1 MHHSRLHILS
11 AAAVLALGFTHG
23 AQAQSLLDLY
33 QSARAYDATYQSAQA
48 QAQATRAKSDQ
59 GKALILP
66 TVGLGASYTHTTN
79 ETKNPISDSSN
90 KQKGLG
96 LNASIPLFDAANFK
110 KYQSAKKAGDL
121 ADIQLHVAEQ
131 DLMVRTAQA
140 YFDVLS
146 AQDALK
152 LARSQKEAMGQQL
165 AFAKRNF
172 EVGTATITDSREAQ
186 AAYDLASAQESAA
199 DFTLQTKNSALAQL
213 VGKDAISP
221 WVLVNPFSPPALEN
235 ETVQYWQGLATGSDA
250 VKASR
255 VQYEMAKLD
264 TSAARAGHLPT
275 LTGSL
280 SVSEGRQ
287 SPNVV
292 PALSGDTRSH
302 NTSAGLNL
310 NIPIFAGFA
319 IQNQVREKVA
329 LEDKAR
335 DDLAATERNTAQGT
349 REAFFG
355 VQSLKAQ
362 VNALEAAEKSSQS
375 ALEANKLGYEVGV
388 RINIDVLNAQT
399 QLYNTQSQLAQARY
413 NLLTTQLKLKQAV
426 GTLAVADLEKINAYL
441 RTPNTAAAIAAVQNT
456 SPSDARQSAANT
468 PATALKPAANLNTNS
483 KATKTGKAATSH
495 KAGKKTAHPPVN
507 KAPSSAAADT
517 TAPAASQPAAAIA
530 APAGATGTGTATAT
544 PTAAPAPSKAPAP
557 APKAKAASKTSV

>member
-11 AAAVLALGFTHG
+11 AAAALALGLSHSV
-23 AQAQSLLDLY
+23 QAQSLLDLY

-48 QAQATRAKSDQ
+48 QAEATRAKADQ

-66 TVGLGASYTHTTN
+66 TVGLGASYTRNNTD
-79 ETKNPISDSSN
+79 TKNPVSDTTT

-96 LNASIPLFDAANFK
+96 LNADIPLFDMASFK
-110 KYQSAKKAGDL
+110 KYQSAKKAGEL
-121 ADIQLHVAEQ
+121 AEIQLHVAEQ
-131 DLMVRTAQA
+131 DLMVRTSQA
-140 YFDVLS
+140 YFDVLA

-152 LARSQKEAMGQQL
+152 LARSQKEAMAQQL

-186 AAYDLASAQESAA
+186 AAYDLANAQESAA
-199 DFTLQTKNSALAQL
+199 DFTLQTKYSALAQL
-213 VGKDAISP
+213 VGKDSIAP
-221 WVLVNPFSPPALEN
+221 WVLVNPFVPPALEN
-235 ETVQYWQGLATGSDA
+235 ETVQYWQDQSAGSDA

-264 TSAARAGHLPT
+264 TSSARAGHLPT
-275 LTGSL
+275 LTGNL
-280 SVSEGRQ
+280 SVSEGRK
-287 SPNVV
+287 SPNAA
-292 PALSGDTRSH
+292 PPLPGDTRSH
-302 NTSAGLNL
+302 TTSAGLNL

-329 LEDKAR
+329 LEGKAR

-362 VNALEAAEKSSQS
+362 VNALEAAEKSSLS

-426 GTLAVADLEKINAYL
+426 GTLAVTDLEKVNGYL
-441 RTPNTAAAIAAVQNT
+441 RAPATAAAIAAAQAERSKAAAPVQAAAAEAKKPAKT
-456 SPSDARQSAANT
+456 AKHKAHKKAPASPAVDTAV
-468 PATALKPAANLNTNS
+468 PATQAAPT
-483 KATKTGKAATSH
+483 T
-495 KAGKKTAHPPVN
+495 PV
-507 KAPSSAAADT
+507 
-517 TAPAASQPAAAIA
+517 APAAAPSPA
-530 APAGATGTGTATAT
+530 
-544 PTAAPAPSKAPAP
+544 PTAL
-557 APKAKAASKTSV
+557 PKAKTPSKTSV

>member
-11 AAAVLALGFTHG
+11 AAVVVALGFSHSV
-23 AQAQSLLDLY
+23 QAQSLLDLY

-48 QAQATRAKSDQ
+48 QAEATRAKSDQ

-66 TVGLGASYTHTTN
+66 TVGLGASYTRNNT
-79 ETKNPISDSSN
+79 ETKNPLSDSTT
-90 KQKGLG
+90 KQKGVG
-96 LNASIPLFDAANFK
+96 LNADIPLFNAANFK
-110 KYQSAKKAGDL
+110 KYQSAKKAGEL
-121 ADIQLHVAEQ
+121 AEIQLHAAEQ

-140 YFDVLS
+140 YFDVLA

-152 LARSQKEAMGQQL
+152 LARSQKEAMAQQL

-186 AAYDLASAQESAA
+186 AAYDLANAQESAA
-199 DFTLQTKNSALAQL
+199 DFALQTKNSALAQL
-213 VGKDAISP
+213 VGKDGINP
-221 WVLVNPFSPPALEN
+221 WVLVNPFNPPALEN
-235 ETVQYWQGLATGSDA
+235 ESVQYWQDLSASSDA

-264 TSAARAGHLPT
+264 SSAARAGHLPT

-280 SVSEGRQ
+280 SVNEGRR
-287 SPNVV
+287 SPNAA
-292 PALSGDTRSH
+292 PPLTGDTRSH
-302 NTSAGLNL
+302 TTTAGINL

-399 QLYNTQSQLAQARY
+399 QLFNTQNQLSKARY
-413 NLLTTQLKLKQAV
+413 DLLTTQLKLKQAV
-426 GTLAVADLEKINAYL
+426 GSLAVADLEKINGYL
-441 RTPNTAAAIAAVQNT
+441 RAPNTAAAMAAAQAPR
-456 SPSDARQSAANT
+456 PSDAEQAAANT
-468 PATALKPAANLNTNS
+468 SAAALKPAAELKKTSSTPKHKAS
-483 KATKTGKAATSH
+483 KKSSAEKAKVEPVEQQAQAAALPAAT
-495 KAGKKTAHPPVN
+495 PV
-507 KAPSSAAADT
+507 
-517 TAPAASQPAAAIA
+517 
-530 APAGATGTGTATAT
+530 AT
-544 PTAAPAPSKAPAP
+544 PTPSKAPSA
-557 APKAKAASKTSV
+557 APKAKTTSKTSV

>member
-11 AAAVLALGFTHG
+11 AAAALAFGLSPSV
-23 AQAQSLLDLY
+23 QAQSLMDLY
-33 QSARAYDATYQSAQA
+33 QSARAYDATYQAAQA
-48 QAQATRAKSDQ
+48 QAEATRAKSDQ

-66 TVGLGASYTHTTN
+66 TVGLGASYTRNNT
-79 ETKNPISDSSN
+79 ETKNPVSDNTS

-96 LNASIPLFDAANFK
+96 LNADIPLFNAANFK
-110 KYQSAKKAGDL
+110 RYQSAKKAGAL
-121 ADIQLHVAEQ
+121 AEIQLHVAEQ

-140 YFDVLS
+140 YFDVLA

-186 AAYDLASAQESAA
+186 AAYDLANAQESAA

-213 VGKDAISP
+213 VGKDAIAP
-221 WVLVNPFSPPALEN
+221 WVLVNPFVPPALEN
-235 ETVQYWQGLATGSDA
+235 NSVQYWQDQSANSDA
-250 VKASR
+250 VQVSR

-280 SVSEGRQ
+280 SLTEGRKN
-287 SPNVV
+287 PNAAPPLV
-292 PALSGDTRSH
+292 GDTRSH
-302 NTSAGLNL
+302 TSSAALNL

-329 LEDKAR
+329 LEEKAR
-335 DDLAATERNTAQGT
+335 DDLAATERNTAQGS

-362 VNALEAAEKSSQS
+362 VHALEAAEKSSQS

-426 GTLAVADLEKINAYL
+426 GSLAVPDLEKINTYL
-441 RTPNTAAAIAAVQNT
+441 RAPATAAAIAAAQAERPT
-456 SPSDARQSAANT
+456 EAQQAADKT
-468 PATALKPAANLNTNS
+468 PAAALKPAADL
-483 KATKTGKAATSH
+483 
-495 KAGKKTAHPPVN
+495 KK
-507 KAPSSAAADT
+507 K
-517 TAPAASQPAAAIA
+517 
-530 APAGATGTGTATAT
+530 
-544 PTAAPAPSKAPAP
+544 AAPAPKRKASKKAADQAAKAAPADAAANPSSAPSP
-557 APKAKAASKTSV
+557 AAKPEEKPASKPAAASKTSV

>member
-1 MHHSRLHILS
+1 MVYHALCKLTKRSVFTLNTLRHLRARFMLHSRLHILS
-11 AAAVLALGFTHG
+11 AAAVVALGFSHS

-48 QAQATRAKSDQ
+48 QAEATRAKADQ

-66 TVGLGASYTHTTN
+66 TVGLGASYNRDNT
-79 ETKNPISDSSN
+79 ETKNPVNDNTI
-90 KQKGLG
+90 KQKGVG
-96 LNASIPLFDAANFK
+96 LSADIPLFNAANFK
-110 KYQSAKKAGDL
+110 KYQSAKKAGEL
-121 ADIQLHVAEQ
+121 AEIQLHVAEQ
-131 DLMVRTAQA
+131 DLIVRTAQA
-140 YFDVLS
+140 YFDVLA

-152 LARSQKEAMGQQL
+152 LARSQKEAMAQQL
-165 AFAKRNF
+165 AFAQRNF

-186 AAYDLASAQESAA
+186 AAYDLANAQESAA
-199 DFTLQTKNSALAQL
+199 DFTVQTKYSALAQL
-213 VGKDAISP
+213 VGKDNIAP
-221 WVLVNPFSPPALEN
+221 WVLVNPFAPPALEN
-235 ETVQYWQGLATGSDA
+235 ETVQYWQDLSAGSDA

-264 TSAARAGHLPT
+264 TSSARAGHLPT
-275 LTGSL
+275 LTGNL
-280 SVSEGRQ
+280 SVNEGRRN
-287 SPNVV
+287 PNAA
-292 PALSGDTRSH
+292 PPLIGDTRSH
-302 NTSAGLNL
+302 TTSAGLNL

-329 LEDKAR
+329 LENKAR
-335 DDLAATERNTAQGT
+335 DDLAATERNTAQGS

-426 GTLAVADLEKINAYL
+426 GTLAVADLEKVNAYL
-441 RTPNTAAAIAAVQNT
+441 RAPATAAAIAAAQAEH
-456 SPSDARQSAANT
+456 PSDAQQAQANTSAA
-468 PATALKPAANLNTNS
+468 ALKPAKDLKQNTN
-483 KATKTGKAATSH
+483 
-495 KAGKKTAHPPVN
+495 
-507 KAPSSAAADT
+507 
-517 TAPAASQPAAAIA
+517 
-530 APAGATGTGTATAT
+530 
-544 PTAAPAPSKAPAP
+544 
-557 APKAKAASKTSV
+557 APKAKASSKKAAEKASAAAAAPTPVPSPTPTPVPSKTPTAKPAAISKTSV

>member
-1 MHHSRLHILS
+1 MTLQSLKPTSLRLQSPFFMSHPRLHIL
-11 AAAVLALGFTHG
+11 AAALLSLGFAAG
-23 AQAQSLLDLY
+23 AQAQSLMDLY
-33 QSARAYDATYQSAQA
+33 QSARAYDATYRSAQA
-48 QAQATRAKSDQ
+48 QAEATRAQSAQ

-66 TVGLGASYTHTTN
+66 TVGLGASYSHTNT
-79 ETKNPISDSSN
+79 ETKNPISDSSSQ
-90 KQKGLG
+90 QKGLG
-96 LNASIPLFDAANFK
+96 INADIPLFNAANFK
-110 KYQSAKKAGDL
+110 KYEKAKKAGEL

-140 YFDVLS
+140 YFDLLA

-152 LARSQKEAMGQQL
+152 LARSQKEAMAQQL
-165 AFAKRNF
+165 AFAQRNF

-186 AAYDLASAQESAA
+186 AGYDLAAAQESAA
-199 DFTLQTKNSALAQL
+199 DFAVQTKYSALLQL
-213 VGKDAISP
+213 VGKDAIQP
-221 WVLVNPFSPPALEN
+221 WVLVAPFQAPALEN
-235 ETVQYWQGLATGSDA
+235 ANVQYWQDQAASSDA
-250 VKASR
+250 VKVSR

-280 SVSEGRQ
+280 SINEGRKN
-287 SPNVV
+287 PNIA
-292 PALSGDTRSH
+292 PPLTGDTRSH
-302 NTSAGLNL
+302 STSAAINL
-310 NIPIFAGFA
+310 SVPLFAGFA

-335 DDLAATERNTAQGT
+335 DDLTATERNMAQST

-399 QLYNTQSQLAQARY
+399 QLYDTQSKLAQARY

-426 GTLAVADLEKINAYL
+426 GTLAVADLEKVNTYL
-441 RTPNTAAAIAAVQNT
+441 RVPTAT
-456 SPSDARQSAANT
+456 
-468 PATALKPAANLNTNS
+468 
-483 KATKTGKAATSH
+483 
-495 KAGKKTAHPPVN
+495 
-507 KAPSSAAADT
+507 SSAA
-517 TAPAASQPAAAIA
+517 P
-530 APAGATGTGTATAT
+530 ATAT
-544 PTAAPAPSKAPAP
+544 PTDADKAAQANAPAVLKPSPSSSGNNGNNSHDTSRKPKKPRHPSPAAKAPATKPAKPDGSPATAPTAIPTAAPASSPAGKP
-557 APKAKAASKTSV
+557 QANGAKTQV